1 LGAAL
6 AALNYLEDSTAV
18 RRLQANVHVAAA
30 QIEKEDLDTVDLQ
43 QLLIPGEDWNILAN
57 DVAATVPLSR

>member
-1 LGAAL
+1 MSMSPPL
-6 AALNYLEDSTAV
+6 
-18 RRLQANVHVAAA
+18 RLK
-30 QIEKEDLDTVDLQ
+30 KEDLDTVDLQ